1 MFLYLQISKEFKL
14 FKNVQLY
21 NSDVAYLVKSKY
33 NQINWE
39 MFEWTKFCEI
49 DYGLFAYCNL
59 SV

>member
-39 MFEWTKFCEI
+39 MFEWTKFC
-49 DYGLFAYCNL
+49 
-59 SV
+59 